1 MDGPVQVIA
10 LMSLKRDWLPW
21 KPAVVAIVGATIGAA
36 MFGAGMLSGADPERR
51 PCDQGVAALPHS
63 QD

>member
-21 KPAVVAIVGATIGAA
+21 KPAVVPIVGATIGAA
-36 MFGAGMLSGADPERR
+36 LFGAGMLSGDR
-51 PCDQGVAALPHS
+51 PGAPAMRPGGCSAPA
-63 QD
+63 

>member
-21 KPAVVAIVGATIGAA
+21 RPAVVAIVGATIAPRCSA
-36 MFGAGMLSGADPERR
+36 QE
-51 PCDQGVAALPHS
+51 C
-63 QD
+63 